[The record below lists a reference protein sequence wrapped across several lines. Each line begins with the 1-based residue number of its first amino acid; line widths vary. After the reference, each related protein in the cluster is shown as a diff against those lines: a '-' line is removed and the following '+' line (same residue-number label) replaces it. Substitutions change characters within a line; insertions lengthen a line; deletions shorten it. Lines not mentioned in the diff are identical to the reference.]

1 MSAHLAPTV
10 QLQHVSRHWAG
21 QAVLQDLTLRLG
33 PIKATRSPGPSGAGK
48 STLIRLIAGALRPT
62 SGVIEVNGQSMAA
75 LSWRALQRHRSMCR
89 IVEQQNLLV
98 PQATVH
104 SNVLSGL
111 LSTWPWHKALL
122 AALMPIEVARVAAL
136 LQSLDMGRHQWD
148 KAGELSGGQ
157 MQRVAIARALIA
169 NPSLLLADEPTAS
182 LDPNTAK
189 AVTRL
194 IVEQARA
201 RSMSLVFCTHWFDIV
216 RRDCTRVIGLRRGLV
231 MFDSPPD
238 EVTEARLAQLYAGS
252 HERI

>member
-1 MSAHLAPTV
+1 MRPHIAPTV
-10 QLQHVSRHWAG
+10 HLQNVSRHWAG
-21 QAVLQDLTLRLG
+21 QAVVKDLSLRLG
-33 PIKATRSPGPSGAGK
+33 AGERIALIGPSGAGK
-48 STLIRLIAGALRPT
+48 STLIRMIAGALRPT
-62 SGVIEVNGQSMAA
+62 AGMIEVNGQSMATF
-75 LSWRALQRHRSMCR
+75 SWRALQRHRSMCR

-111 LSTWPWHKALL
+111 LSSWPWRKVLL
-122 AALMPIEVARVAAL
+122 AALMPIEGARVAAL
-136 LQSLDMGRHQWD
+136 LQSLDMARHQWD
-148 KAGELSGGQ
+148 RAGELSGGQ

-194 IVEQARA
+194 IVAQAKA
-201 RSMSLVFCTHWFDIV
+201 RDMSLVFCTHWFDIV
-216 RRDCTRVIGLRRGLV
+216 RRDCTRVVGLRSGQV
-231 MFDSPPD
+231 MFDCPPD
-238 EVTEARLAQLYAGS
+238 EVSDARLAQLYAGS